1 MSKFLLASLLSAG
14 LLVAA
19 CAGLTKGVQTDP
31 SVKAQQGQSFSDETD
46 AYMKQLFDEGKKIFR
61 HDTFGSEAWWGDQLH
76 LQLAILGDKQGGVGP
91 GIGPKAALML
101 GLKVDEGSMPKAAIE
116 MIKKGSTDLDEP
128 KTTLAL
134 LKANAVVGITGIFD
148 GDRLKSVGIQCALCH
163 STVDDSLAPGI
174 GHRLD
179 GWANQDLNVGAILD
193 LAPNLTPVDKLLG
206 VPDETLRKVLESWG
220 PGKFDAEV
228 FLD

>member
-61 HDTFGSEAWWGDQLH
+61 HDTFGSEAFWGDQLQ
-76 LQLAILGDKQGGVGP
+76 LQLAILGEKQGGVGP
-91 GIGPKAALML
+91 GISPKAALML
-101 GLKVDEGSMPKAAIE
+101 GLKVDEGAMPKAAIE

-148 GDRLKSVGIQCALCH
+148 GDRLTSIGIQCALCH

-179 GWANQDLNVGAILD
+179 GWPARDLDVGKIIA
-193 LAPNLTPVDKLLG
+193 LAPNLKPFTDLLG
-206 VPDETLRKVLESWG
+206 VDEATVRNVLNSWG
-220 PGKFDAEV
+220 PG
-228 FLD
+228 